1 MSDSDFATRL
11 PPQKQLLLLS
21 AGCLVLHPS
30 LGFQGGGCA
39 DRGPP
44 TWEAQ
49 PVFDLITEGYTTVL
63 SLELDT
69 ASKSFAACVHR
80 LRDENIAEGRIL
92 LACISHDLTCVHRGQ
107 RSDHDCLRFHFAGE
121 SGDVLGTGEVEPEPE
136 TVATVPLAALD
147 ESEPEAAAAVPSAE
161 LDEPEPETAAA
172 VTSAGPETPAGL
184 PCGPHGV
191 TGISI
196 RFLHPKQRHHM
207 AARSHGY
214 TDWITVPS
222 TPESPST
229 CWASRMYL
237 YFRASEMMVQSDD
250 LLFCTSRPDKKHD
263 NKCWGLSADAVA
275 NIMGRIM
282 KEAGIPAD
290 FLPTLHGMP
299 GWL

>member
-1 MSDSDFATRL
+1 M
-11 PPQKQLLLLS
+11 
-21 AGCLVLHPS
+21 
-30 LGFQGGGCA
+30 
-39 DRGPP
+39 
-44 TWEAQ
+44 
-49 PVFDLITEGYTTVL
+49 
-63 SLELDT
+63 
-69 ASKSFAACVHR
+69 HR

-92 LACISHDLTCVHRGQ
+92 LACRSHDLTCVHRGQ

-263 NKCWGLSADAVA
+263 NKCWGLSADALA

-290 FLPTLHGMP
+290 FLPHSARHAGLALKKSQGMSDADVMACANMGQRTYVLHYMRQIRRRSALAKP
-299 GWL
+299 WLGSAR